1 MIEEKELLEELRISP
16 VNLSYLET
24 LSDSVGM
31 RQHAIHGIP
40 MLESGYTV
48 DDNARAL
55 VALLDFGDLF
65 KKERARGE
73 CVRYLSFLNFM
84 QKPNGWFH
92 NVLLFNRQ
100 FENERGSADCFGR
113 ALWASGRAANSWLA
127 ENHKINAKKM
137 FYKALPWVQGL
148 EDSRPVAFSIIGL
161 AEMLKADGNNRVLLE
176 KIEFLAEKMFC
187 FFAENS
193 SENWKWFEDILT
205 YDNARLPKAMFAA
218 FHATGRKDFLD
229 VAEKSFWFLARQT
242 VKGEMFEPVGQNGWF
257 PKGGQK
263 ALFDQ
268 QPIEAAS
275 MVQAATAGF
284 FATNNKDYKKIAL
297 TCFNWFFGGNK
308 LGAALYDKK
317 TGACF
322 DGLTPKNVNLNQGAE
337 SLVEFLLARFCI
349 ERMKRQ
355 KI

>member
-1 MIEEKELLEELRISP
+1 MEEKELLEELRLSP

-24 LSDSVGM
+24 LSDDLGM

-40 MLESGYTV
+40 MLKSGYTT

-55 VALLDFGDLF
+55 VALLDFGDMF
-65 KKERARGE
+65 KKERANGE
-73 CVRYLSFLNFM
+73 CVKYLSFLNFM

-92 NVLLFNRQ
+92 NMLLFNRQ
-100 FENERGSADCFGR
+100 FGDEKGSADCFGR
-113 ALWASGRAANSWLA
+113 TLWASGRAANSWLV
-127 ENHKINAKKM
+127 ENHRTNAKKM
-137 FYKALPWVQGL
+137 FYKALPWVQEL
-148 EDSRPVAFSIIGL
+148 YDSRPVAFSIIGI
-161 AEMLKADGNNRVLLE
+161 AEMLKSGENKPVLLE
-176 KIEFLAEKMFC
+176 SIELLAEKMC
-187 FFAENS
+187 GFFAENNV
-193 SENWKWFEDILT
+193 EDWNWFEDILT
-205 YDNARLPKAMFAA
+205 YDNARLSQAMFAA
-218 FHATGRKDFLD
+218 FQATGRKDFLK
-229 VAEKSFWFLARQT
+229 VAEKSFWFLTKQT
-242 VKGEMFEPVGQNGWF
+242 IKGEMFEPVGQDGWF
-257 PKGGQK
+257 PKDGEK

-275 MVQAATAGF
+275 MVQTATAGF
-284 FATNNKDYKKIAL
+284 FTTSNDEYKKVAL

-337 SLVEFLLARFCI
+337 SMVEFLIARFCI
-349 ERMKRQ
+349 EKMKRQ

>member
-1 MIEEKELLEELRISP
+1 VIEEKELLEELRLSP
-16 VNLSYLET
+16 VNFSYLET
-24 LSDSVGM
+24 LSDNLGM

-40 MLESGYTV
+40 MLESGYTT

-55 VALLDFGDLF
+55 VALLDFGNLF
-65 KKERARGE
+65 RKERVRRE
-73 CVRYLSFLNFM
+73 CVKYLSFLNFM

-92 NVLLFNRQ
+92 NMLLFDRQ
-100 FENERGSADCFGR
+100 FGDERGSADCFGR
-113 ALWASGRAANSWLA
+113 SLWASGRAANSLLV
-127 ENHKINAKKM
+127 ENHKTNAKKM
-137 FYKALPWVQGL
+137 FYRALPWVHDL
-148 EDSRPVAFSIIGL
+148 KDSRPIAFSIIGI
-161 AEMLKADGNNRVLLE
+161 AEMLKAGENKPVLLE
-176 KIEFLAEKMFC
+176 SIEFLAEKMKE
-187 FFAENS
+187 FFSENS
-193 SENWKWFEDILT
+193 DKNWHWFDDILT
-205 YDNARLPKAMFAA
+205 YDNARLSQAMFAA
-218 FHATGRKDFLD
+218 FQTTGRKDFLKI
-229 VAEKSFWFLARQT
+229 AEKSFKFLTKQT
-242 VKGEMFEPVGQNGWF
+242 VRGEMFEPVGQNGWF
-257 PKGGQK
+257 PKDGKK

-284 FATNNKDYKKIAL
+284 FATSNDEYKKIAL

-337 SLVEFLLARFCI
+337 SMVEFLIARFCI
-349 ERMKRQ
+349 EKMKRQ